1 MSEAGDGATEQPASS
16 EPVLVHLRLSVSVA
30 DPEALRDYARRRY
43 AACWF
48 DEEWAPGDLAEA
60 VLEALVLSNEN
71 PSPADYGI
79 EILESQ
85 ASEVPAGAGEP
96 RPLLRARKGGGK
108 AK

>member
-1 MSEAGDGATEQPASS
+1 MSETGGGATEQPVGSK
-16 EPVLVHLRLSVSVA
+16 PVLVHLSLSVSVV
-30 DPEALRDYARRRY
+30 DPEALRDYARCRY

-79 EILESQ
+79 EILKSQ
-85 ASEVPAGAGEP
+85 GSEASAGRSP
-96 RPLLRARKGGGK
+96 RPLPRARKGGGK